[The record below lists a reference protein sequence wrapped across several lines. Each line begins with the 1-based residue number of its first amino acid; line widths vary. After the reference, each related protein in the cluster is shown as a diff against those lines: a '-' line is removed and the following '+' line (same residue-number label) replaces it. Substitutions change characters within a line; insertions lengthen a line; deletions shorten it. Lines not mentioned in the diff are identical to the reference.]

1 MGLFYSARQ
10 RFLILPALALS
21 LGLLTSCGGQVAQS
35 TASTA
40 SNSNTHKINLNSAIL
55 SELDKI
61 EGQIGIP
68 SLSNRIQSARPYAS
82 PEELVSK
89 KILTQEQFDRI
100 KDQVSV
106 EDVELVGE
114 AKDIDFMTKLGLMR
128 GHLLV
133 AKEWLDRKQSALAL
147 PHIGHP
153 IEEIYVDLEGQ
164 LDERKVKPFK
174 AALQKL
180 QVQAQFSANSP
191 ELATT
196 YQEAIHGID
205 TAMAALPAT
214 QRQDPRFVLGVI
226 SEMLDAAGTEYGA
239 AISNSKISAHIEY
252 EDSRG
257 FVLYAKQLFTSI
269 EPILAKTDTSRAKAI
284 QASLTKLQTAWPAI
298 EAPATPVM
306 SVDQVRTAIKSVE
319 LAGQKIASL

>member
-1 MGLFYSARQ
+1 MGFSSSVRQ
-10 RFLILPALALS
+10 RLLILPALVLTF
-21 LGLLTSCGGQVAQS
+21 GLLTGCSGQSAQVPATATSS
-35 TASTA
+35 TGTR
-40 SNSNTHKINLNSAIL
+40 KININSAIL

-68 SLSNRIQSARPYAS
+68 SLSNRIQAARPYAS

-89 KILTQEQFDRI
+89 KILTQEQFDRV

-133 AKEWLDRKQSALAL
+133 AKEWLDRKQPTLAL

-191 ELATT
+191 ELTTT
-196 YQEAIHGID
+196 YAEAIQGID
-205 TAMAALPAT
+205 SAIAALPNT
-214 QRQDPRFVLGVI
+214 QRQDPRFILGVI

-239 AISNSKISAHIEY
+239 AISNGKVSARIEY

-257 FVLYAKQLFTSI
+257 FVLYAQQLFADI
-269 EPILAKTDTSRAKAI
+269 APLLIKTDAPRVKAI
-284 QASLTKLQTAWPAI
+284 RESLSKLQTAWPAI
-298 EAPATPVM
+298 EAPTTPVM

-319 LAGQKIASL
+319 LAGQKVASL

>member
-1 MGLFYSARQ
+1 MGFTSSTRLQ
-10 RFLILPALALS
+10 LLLPALALN
-21 LGLLTSCGGQVAQS
+21 LGLLTGCGGQATQAPTS
-35 TASTA
+35 TSSSA
-40 SNSNTHKINLNSAIL
+40 HKININSAIL

-68 SLSNRIQSARPYAS
+68 SLSNRIQAARPYAS

-133 AKEWLDRKQSALAL
+133 AKEWLDRKQPALAL

-180 QVQAQFSANSP
+180 QVQTQFSPNSP
-191 ELATT
+191 ELTTT
-196 YQEAIHGID
+196 YTEALQGID
-205 TAMAALPAT
+205 KAMASLPAS
-214 QRQDPRFVLGVI
+214 QRQDPRFVLSVI
-226 SEMLDAAGTEYGA
+226 SEMLEAAGTEYGA
-239 AISNSKISAHIEY
+239 AVSNGKVSAHIEY

-257 FVLYAKQLFTSI
+257 FVLFAKQLFSEVAPT
-269 EPILAKTDTSRAKAI
+269 LAKSDASRAKEI
-284 QASLTKLQTAWPAI
+284 GESLTKLQTAWPAI
-298 EAPATPVM
+298 DAPAVPVM

-319 LAGQKIASL
+319 LAGQKVASL

>member
-1 MGLFYSARQ
+1 MAFTPSTHLR
-10 RFLILPALALS
+10 LLLPALALS
-21 LGLLTSCGGQVAQS
+21 LGLLTGCSGQATQVPIA
-35 TASTA
+35 TASSA
-40 SNSNTHKINLNSAIL
+40 SAHKININSAIL

-68 SLSNRIQSARPYAS
+68 SLSNRIQAARPYAS

-133 AKEWLDRKQSALAL
+133 AKEWLDRKQPALAL

-174 AALQKL
+174 AVLQKL
-180 QVQAQFSANSP
+180 QVQTQFSPNSP
-191 ELATT
+191 ELTTT
-196 YQEAIHGID
+196 YAEALQGID
-205 TAMAALPAT
+205 TAMAALPAS
-214 QRQDPRFVLGVI
+214 QRRDPRFVLSVI

-239 AISNSKISAHIEY
+239 AVSNGKVSAHIEY

-257 FVLYAKQLFTSI
+257 FVLFAKQLFT
-269 EPILAKTDTSRAKAI
+269 EVAPTLAKSDASRAKEI
-284 QASLTKLQTAWPAI
+284 SESFTKLQTAWPAI
-298 EAPATPVM
+298 DAPAVPVM
-306 SVDQVRTAIKSVE
+306 TVDQVRTAIKSVE
-319 LAGQKIASL
+319 LAGQKVASL

>member
-1 MGLFYSARQ
+1 MGFTSFARLQ
-10 RFLILPALALS
+10 LLLPALALS
-21 LGLLTSCGGQVAQS
+21 LGLLTGCGGQATQAPTS
-35 TASTA
+35 TASSA
-40 SNSNTHKINLNSAIL
+40 HKININSAIL

-68 SLSNRIQSARPYAS
+68 SLSNRIQAARPYAS

-133 AKEWLDRKQSALAL
+133 AKEWLDRKQPALAL

-153 IEEIYVDLEGQ
+153 IEEIYVDLEAQ

-174 AALQKL
+174 AVLQKL
-180 QVQAQFSANSP
+180 QVQTQFSPNSS

-196 YQEAIHGID
+196 YTEALQGID
-205 TAMAALPAT
+205 TAMAALPAS
-214 QRQDPRFVLGVI
+214 QRQDPRFVLAVI
-226 SEMLDAAGTEYGA
+226 SEMLEAAGTEYGA
-239 AISNSKISAHIEY
+239 AVSNGKVSAHIEY

-257 FVLYAKQLFTSI
+257 FVLFAKQLFA
-269 EPILAKTDTSRAKAI
+269 EVAPILAKSDASRAKEI
-284 QASLTKLQTAWPAI
+284 GENLSKLQTAWPAI
-298 EAPATPVM
+298 NAPAVPVLT
-306 SVDQVRTAIKSVE
+306 VDQVRTAIKSVE
-319 LAGQKIASL
+319 LAGQKVASL

>member
-1 MGLFYSARQ
+1 MGFTSSARL
-10 RFLILPALALS
+10 RLLLPALALS
-21 LGLLTSCGGQVAQS
+21 LGLLTGCGGQATQAPTS
-35 TASTA
+35 TASSA
-40 SNSNTHKINLNSAIL
+40 HKININSAIL

-68 SLSNRIQSARPYAS
+68 SLSNRIQAARPYAS

-106 EDVELVGE
+106 EDIELVGE
-114 AKDIDFMTKLGLMR
+114 AKDIDFMTKLGLMH

-133 AKEWLDRKQSALAL
+133 AKEWLDRKLPALAL

-180 QVQAQFSANSP
+180 QVQTQFSPNST
-191 ELATT
+191 ELTTT
-196 YQEAIHGID
+196 YKEALQGID
-205 TAMAALPAT
+205 TAMASLPSS
-214 QRQDPRFVLGVI
+214 QRQDPRFVLKVI
-226 SEMLDAAGTEYGA
+226 SEMLEAAGTEYGA
-239 AISNSKISAHIEY
+239 AVSNGKVSAHIEY

-257 FVLYAKQLFTSI
+257 FVLFAKQLFS
-269 EPILAKTDTSRAKAI
+269 EVAPVLAKSDASRAKEI
-284 QASLTKLQTAWPAI
+284 SESLTKLQTAWPAI
-298 EAPATPVM
+298 DAPAVPVM
-306 SVDQVRTAIKSVE
+306 TVDQVRTAIKSVE
-319 LAGQKIASL
+319 LAGQKVASL